1 MLVDLTMRL
10 GRQTPAY
17 PGDPEVEI
25 SQVANLDSDGF
36 LDHVIRCGTHNGTHI
51 DAPGH
56 MIRGG
61 NMLGAYRPDR
71 FVGRGRLL
79 DLRSQRPPDVS
90 SIEENDIVLLWT
102 GFSEAAAAA
111 DYYSRIPAFSTE
123 LAEQLVGRGVKLV
136 GVDAGSV
143 DAEPFPIHKT
153 LLGNDVLIAENLVG
167 LSQLVNTEFEVIALP
182 LNVNLDGSPARV
194 VARVLGR

>member
-1 MLVDLTMRL
+1 MLVDLTMQL
-10 GRQTPAY
+10 GLQTPAY

-25 SQVANLDSDGF
+25 HQVANLDSDGF
-36 LDHVIRCGTHNGTHI
+36 LDHVIRCGTHSGTHI

-61 NMLGAYRPDR
+61 KMLGAYHLDR

-79 DLRSQRPPDVS
+79 DIRSERFVDLS
-90 SIEENDIVLLWT
+90 LIEENDIVLLWT
-102 GFSEAAAAA
+102 GFSETAAAA
-111 DYYSRIPAFSTE
+111 DYYQRIPAFSTE
-123 LAEQLVGRGVKLV
+123 IAEQLVARGVKLV

-143 DAEPFPIHKT
+143 DAAPFSIHKT
-153 LLGNDVLIAENLVG
+153 LLGGDVLIAENLVG

-182 LNVNLDGSPARV
+182 LNVDLEGSPARV
-194 VARVLGR
+194 AARVLDR